1 MRTVQ
6 IATYWNL
13 GQGHIS
19 PLQWVTSVRPYSMS
33 GRLKD
38 ILVFGNQ
45 PVRYLDKIQ
54 STRNQLQLY
63 P

>member
-19 PLQWVTSVRPYSMS
+19 PLQWVASVRPYSMS
-33 GRLKD
+33 ARLLDKEKPR
-38 ILVFGNQ
+38 
-45 PVRYLDKIQ
+45 PVRGPPGHYYFLRI
-54 STRNQLQLY
+54 SCT
-63 P
+63 